1 MTKTRPR
8 RRVILPFVTLALLG
22 AATAAHAAPQP
33 TRSATV
39 EVVELDG
46 KGAQSTVRFTLA
58 LDPRRTSELDT
69 SADRTSYHLR
79 IHGDLKDPRAAL
91 VELQLSRHRSS
102 KEHGGETIKISVSGR
117 VAVGRRVVLG
127 QIARPGGGEL
137 QVAVTLS

>member
-8 RRVILPFVTLALLG
+8 VILPIVSLALLG
-22 AATAAHAAPQP
+22 AATAAHAAPKT

-69 SADRTSYHLR
+69 SADRTSYRLR
-79 IHGDLKDPRAAL
+79 IHGDLKDPRAPL
-91 VELQLSRHRSS
+91 IDLQLARTRSS
-102 KEHGGETIKISVSGR
+102 KERGGETIKISVSAR
-117 VAVGRRVVLG
+117 VAVGRRVVLS